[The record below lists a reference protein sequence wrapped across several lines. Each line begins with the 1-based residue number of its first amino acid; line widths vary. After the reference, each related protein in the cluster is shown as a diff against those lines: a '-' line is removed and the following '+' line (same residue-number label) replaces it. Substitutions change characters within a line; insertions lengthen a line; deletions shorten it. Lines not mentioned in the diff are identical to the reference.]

1 MNKVFLRWLA
11 ASCLITAL
19 ISCDNTPPVH
29 YDVLIQGGSI
39 VDGLGGPAYAADI
52 AVAGDRIVEI
62 GELTDATATRVI
74 DAAGQVV
81 SPGFIDLHTHADRN
95 IRNNPGAENYLFQG
109 VTTMLMGN
117 CGNSP
122 VHLDGYFQSVEETR
136 IAPNLGMLI
145 GHNAVR
151 AEVMGNDNRAP
162 TGDELAGMKRLVKA
176 AMDAGAFGMSTG
188 LIYLPGT
195 YSETD

>member
-62 GELTDATATRVI
+62 GDLEGATATSII
-74 DAAGQVV
+74 DA
-81 SPGFIDLHTHADRN
+81 T
-95 IRNNPGAENYLFQG
+95 
-109 VTTMLMGN
+109 
-117 CGNSP
+117 
-122 VHLDGYFQSVEETR
+122 
-136 IAPNLGMLI
+136 
-145 GHNAVR
+145 
-151 AEVMGNDNRAP
+151 
-162 TGDELAGMKRLVKA
+162 
-176 AMDAGAFGMSTG
+176 
-188 LIYLPGT
+188 
-195 YSETD
+195 